1 MLGASGCCR
10 GMELYDRFTFARDL
24 FEQRDYRTAAR
35 LLEALLADAESG
47 GDTLPHRLTDARLLL
62 ARAYY
67 HSAQLG
73 RAEATARAVLA
84 EDPTDAYAA
93 LLLARTLERGS
104 RTAEAAAAMN
114 LAAALGAPGT
124 SMPGTDAA

>member
-1 MLGASGCCR
+1 
-10 GMELYDRFTFARDL
+10 MELYDRFSWARDL
-24 FEQRDYRTAAR
+24 FAHRDYRTAAR
-35 LLEALLADAESG
+35 VLEALLADAEAAASVNP
-47 GDTLPHRLTDARLLL
+47 DALPHQFTDARLLL

-67 HSAQLG
+67 HSAQLR

-104 RTAEAAAAMN
+104 RHDEAAAAMN

-124 SMPGTDAA
+124 SLEGAA